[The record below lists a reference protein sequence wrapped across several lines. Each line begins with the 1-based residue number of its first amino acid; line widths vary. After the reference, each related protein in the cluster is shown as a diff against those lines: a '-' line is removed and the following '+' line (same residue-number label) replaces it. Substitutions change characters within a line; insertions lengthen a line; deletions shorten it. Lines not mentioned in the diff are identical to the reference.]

1 MSDVNENTRAP
12 LPTHTID
19 VVIIGGGIHG
29 CALACEASSRGLS
42 TLLLEADDL
51 ASGSSSRSHR
61 IIGGG
66 LDQLEQLD
74 LDAVNRGLQEQAI
87 LRRRAPHLIR
97 SHRFQIQ
104 ANTQLRSR
112 LKIKL
117 GLTLYRKLQRRQQ
130 LPNEEI
136 PADANV
142 DGALSYCDDSVDD
155 SRLNLALAQQAQSFG
170 AQICTRLRLLKAKR
184 IAGHWQIDVANQQ
197 GQIQPLTAKIL
208 INAAG
213 EAINTL
219 MAKHIEQSCRG
230 KGLLIRDDYLVLPHS
245 ALAAIGKDTPQLLQG
260 EKKQL
265 VYLLDYP
272 VHDSS
277 DNRYWTLGPWQTI
290 ANNHADFDKETAE
303 HANLKLLELFNKTF
317 HDNNPFAKGFINSAS
332 IKHRFHAIRNL
343 CEDASC
349 AKNKT
354 SGDYALDL
362 DSQDGRA
369 PLLTVFG
376 GTITTHRLL
385 AEQALNILQAFT
397 NKEKNPQLKQ
407 QALPGGDFSE
417 GDLPALEQE
426 LAFNYPN
433 IDPTLL
439 QRFARSYGS
448 NSHKVLNGIATD
460 TELGQHF
467 GAGLYQKE
475 VEYLCSHEWA
485 RTAEDILWRRTKLG
499 LTTTTNER
507 DSLEKWLDKNS

>member
-142 DGALSYCDDSVDD
+142 DGAPSYCDDSVDD
-155 SRLNLALAQQAQSFG
+155 SRLNIALAQQAQSFG
-170 AQICTRLRLLKAKR
+170 AQICTQHQLLQAKR
-184 IAGHWQIDVANQQ
+184 VDGLWKIVLVNQL
-197 GQIQPLTAKIL
+197 GEKHTLTAKIF

-213 EAINTL
+213 AAINAL
-219 MAKHIEQSCRG
+219 MAKHIEQNCRG
-230 KGLLIRDDYLVLPHS
+230 KGLLIRDDYLILPNS
-245 ALAAIGKDTPQLLQG
+245 AISAMTKDRPQLLQG
-260 EKKQL
+260 EQQQL

-272 VHDSS
+272 ANNNDE
-277 DNRYWTLGPWQTI
+277 RFWALGPWQTI
-290 ANNHADFDKETAE
+290 ANSHSEFDAKTADNAQ
-303 HANLKLLELFNKTF
+303 LKLLELFNTTF
-317 HDNNPFAKGFINSAS
+317 NANNPFAAGYINSPN
-332 IKHRFHAIRNL
+332 IRHRFHTIRNL

-349 AKNKT
+349 KKNKT

-362 DSQDGRA
+362 DSQDGEA
-369 PLLTVFG
+369 PILTVFG

-407 QALPGGDFSE
+407 QALPGGDFPE
-417 GDLPALEQE
+417 GDLAALEQE
-426 LAFNYPN
+426 LIFNYPN
-433 IDPTLL
+433 LDSTLL

-448 NSHKVLNGIATD
+448 NSHKVLLGTTTMRD
-460 TELGQHF
+460 LGQHF

-475 VEYLCSHEWA
+475 VEYLCSQEWA
-485 RTAEDILWRRTKLG
+485 RTAEDILWRRSKLG
-499 LTTTTNER
+499 FFVTDSER
-507 DSLEKWLDKNS
+507 NTLQNWLDKNS